1 MDSLAGHLLIA
12 APGMVDDFFSLTVV
26 LLFQHS
32 EEGAAGV
39 ILNKPT
45 NIVAQTVWEELQE
58 SNPHASAPISIGG
71 PCEGPLIAVHNSL
84 AYAEYPV
91 IPGVALTFESDSLK
105 KLIRQPEQSIRL
117 ISGYSGWGP
126 DQLENE
132 IRQGGWYS
140 IPARPHTWCLRN
152 LRTCGVMLVPGTA
165 SKDDIVTNFP
175 LPADMEEAFQA
186 D

>member
-58 SNPHASAPISIGG
+58 SNPHALAPINIGG

-84 AYAEYPV
+84 AYAEFPV
-91 IPGVALTFESDSLK
+91 IPGVALTFESESLK

-140 IPARPHTWCLRN
+140 IPARPH
-152 LRTCGVMLVPGTA
+152 LVFEEPSDMWRDACARYG
-165 SKDDIVTNFP
+165 DDIVTPIAGRHVPSDPSMN
-175 LPADMEEAFQA
+175 
-186 D
+186 